1 MKTNSGEYLDFKT
14 AQVLTAEEVWE
25 RTSKKSQEDYAK
37 KQESSKENINNEQF
51 YDRPEIK
58 NILSLVEA
66 KNNNRA
72 SHDVGMLNKYND
84 ALNVLFKLE
93 DLQKDENTT
102 KSFDSLKEIV
112 RSDWKQISENIIDDK
127 IKTRMVS
134 YLKDNGGNVNSDEM
148 KRLFGKE
155 LAELEALGVSKM
167 AISQAL
173 PRYDREVFN
182 K

>member
-1 MKTNSGEYLDFKT
+1 
-14 AQVLTAEEVWE
+14 
-25 RTSKKSQEDYAK
+25 
-37 KQESSKENINNEQF
+37 
-51 YDRPEIK
+51 
-58 NILSLVEA
+58 
-66 KNNNRA
+66 
-72 SHDVGMLNKYND
+72 MLNKYND